1 MTAQHIQGG
10 CGLKKKRLL
19 PVYMLLAAAGLAG
32 CGADGQSS
40 GNQGKSPDDTG
51 YYAGFEDSRAREIG
65 LNAPLSHM
73 LIDVKES
80 DVYHDEEQISGH
92 LASDNQ
98 GSIFYGD
105 KAYGYR
111 DQNYHGQE
119 SLPKLPAPSYY
130 SKHHG
135 RLLEQMNERA
145 LSIPHVVDAR
155 SLIIGDQVVMSLL
168 LDDYNHAESA
178 VEEAEESIAAIAGDR
193 NVRVLT
199 DRGVYYR
206 TRSIDNDLRD
216 DVPINIERGNLK
228 DLYPDFGRH
237 EQHLD

>member
-1 MTAQHIQGG
+1 M
-10 CGLKKKRLL
+10 KKKRLL
-19 PVYMLLAAAGLAG
+19 PVYMLLTAAGLAG
-32 CGADGQSS
+32 CGGGGDESAGSR
-40 GNQGKSPDDTG
+40 GKQADDTG
-51 YYAGFEDSRAREIG
+51 YYSGFEDSRARQIG

-80 DVYHDEEQISGH
+80 DVYHDKEQISGH
-92 LASDNQ
+92 LTSEDQ
-98 GSIFYGD
+98 GSILYGD
-105 KAYGYR
+105 KSYGYR

-119 SLPKLPAPSYY
+119 SMPKLPAPSYY

-155 SLIIGDQVVMSLL
+155 SLIISDQVVLSLL
-168 LDDYNHAESA
+168 LDDYNHAEQA
-178 VEEAEESIAAIAGDR
+178 IAEAEESVSAIAGDR
-193 NVRVLT
+193 NIRVLT

-216 DVPINIERGNLK
+216 DVPINIENGNLK
-228 DLYPDFGRH
+228 DLYPDFDLH